1 MAVSQRID
9 LRQAQTLVMTPQ
21 LQQAI
26 KLLELSNQ
34 DLVAYVETEL
44 EQNPLLDRGDD
55 DRSGENSAER
65 TEDFSADGESSAEA
79 GDRDRMLDTAEYN
92 ARESMPD
99 EKDSPLDTDYDNT
112 YSSAAADSPAGGEL
126 YDGAWRGT
134 GGRSDFGDGEYGI
147 EQTAQRPE
155 TLREHLEAQLALDIS
170 DPTER
175 IIGLQIIDMLDA
187 AGYVSGDLANLADRL
202 GCPQAL
208 VDSTLAKLQQ
218 FEPCGVCAR
227 NLAECLA
234 LQLKE
239 RDRLDPAMQTM
250 LAHLDLLA
258 KHDRNQLMKLC
269 GVDAEDLADMVTEI
283 RALNPKPGLCFEM
296 AEVETVIPDILVNR
310 RPDGSWSVE
319 LNTDTLPRLLVN
331 QQYHNLV
338 SSKTQNKAEKEY
350 ISDRLAAANWL
361 VKTLHQ
367 RATTIMKVASEIIRQ
382 QEMFL
387 LHGVQHLKP
396 LIRRDIAEAI
406 GMHESTVSRV
416 TTNKYMATPRGL
428 FELRYFFS
436 AAIQGANGADSHSA
450 EAVRSRIRDLI
461 DSEPGDDILS
471 DDKLVSIL
479 QGQGVDIARRTV
491 AKYRESLK
499 IPSSVQR
506 RREKALRSA

>member
-1 MAVSQRID
+1 MAVTQRID

-65 TEDFSADGESSAEA
+65 AEDFSDNAESSAETS
-79 GDRDRMLDTAEYN
+79 DRMLDTAEYN

-112 YSSAAADSPAGGEL
+112 YSSAAAEAPAGGDL

-155 TLREHLEAQLALDIS
+155 TLREHLEAQLHLDIT

-175 IIGLQIIDMLDA
+175 IIGLQIIDMLDP
-187 AGYVSGDLANLADRL
+187 AGYVSGDLVHLAERL

-208 VDSTLAKLQQ
+208 VDSALAKLQQ
-218 FEPCGVCAR
+218 FEPCGVFAR
-227 NLAECLA
+227 DLAECLG

-250 LAHLDLLA
+250 LANLGLLA

-283 RALNPKPGLCFEM
+283 RALNPKPGLSFETE
-296 AEVETVIPDILVNR
+296 EVETVIPDILVNR

-331 QQYHNLV
+331 QQYHTLV
-338 SSKTQNKAEKEY
+338 SSKASSKAEKEY

-450 EAVRSRIRDLI
+450 EAVRSRIKDLI
-461 DSEPGDDILS
+461 DSEPANDILS

>member
-1 MAVSQRID
+1 
-9 LRQAQTLVMTPQ
+9 MTPQ

-34 DLVAYVETEL
+34 DLVAYVEGEL

-65 TEDFSADGESSAEA
+65 AEDFAAVDADGPAASAETS
-79 GDRDRMLDTAEYN
+79 DRVLDTAEYN

-99 EKDSPLDTDYDNT
+99 AKDSPLDTDYENT
-112 YSSAAADSPAGGEL
+112 YSSAPQEGMAGGEL

-155 TLREHLEAQLALDIS
+155 TLREHLEAQLTLDIS

-175 IIGLQIIDMLDA
+175 IIGLQIIDMLDP
-187 AGYVSGDLANLADRL
+187 AGYISGDLAQLAERL
-202 GCPQAL
+202 SCPFAL
-208 VDSTLAKLQQ
+208 VESTLKKLQQ
-218 FEPCGVCAR
+218 FEPCGVFAR

-239 RDRLDPAMQTM
+239 RDRLDPAMQCM
-250 LAHLDLLA
+250 LTHLDLLA

-269 GVDAEDLADMVTEI
+269 AVDAEDLADMVTEI
-283 RALNPKPGLCFEM
+283 RALNPKPGLSFET
-296 AEVETVIPDILVNR
+296 AEVETVIPDILVSR
-310 RPDGSWSVE
+310 RQDGSWSVE

-331 QQYHNLV
+331 QQYHTLV
-338 SSKTQNKAEKEY
+338 SAKAHSKAEKEY

-367 RATTIMKVASEIIRQ
+367 RATTILKVASEIIRQ

-450 EAVRSRIRDLI
+450 EAVRSRIKELI
-461 DSEPGDDILS
+461 DSEPVDDILS
-471 DDKLVSIL
+471 DDKLVTIL
-479 QGQGVDIARRTV
+479 QAQGVDIARRTV

>member
-1 MAVSQRID
+1 MAVTQRID

-44 EQNPLLDRGDD
+44 EQNPLLDRGED

-65 TEDFSADGESSAEA
+65 SEDFAESAEGSAESS
-79 GDRDRMLDTAEYN
+79 DRMLDTAEYN

-99 EKDSPLDTDYDNT
+99 EKNSPLDTDYENT
-112 YSSAAADSPAGGEL
+112 YSSAPQEGMAGGEL

-134 GGRSDFGDGEYGI
+134 GGRSDFEDGEYGI
-147 EQTAQRPE
+147 EQTAGRAQ
-155 TLREHLEAQLALDIS
+155 TLREHLEEQLHLDIA

-175 IIGLQIIDMLDA
+175 IIGLQIIDMLDP
-187 AGYVSGDLANLADRL
+187 AGYVGGDLAQLADRL
-202 GCPQAL
+202 SCPLAL
-208 VDSTLAKLQQ
+208 VETTLAKLQQ
-218 FEPCGVCAR
+218 FEPCGVFAR
-227 NLAECLA
+227 DLAECLG

-239 RDRLDPAMQTM
+239 RDRLDPAMQT
-250 LAHLDLLA
+250 LLKHLDLLA
-258 KHDRNQLMKLC
+258 KHDRNQLMRLC
-269 GVDAEDLADMVTEI
+269 AVDAEDLADMVTEI
-283 RALNPKPGLCFEM
+283 RALDPKPGLSFETV
-296 AEVETVIPDILVNR
+296 EVETVIPDILVNR

-331 QQYHNLV
+331 QQYHTLV
-338 SSKTQNKAEKEY
+338 SSKAQNKAEKDY

-450 EAVRSRIRDLI
+450 EAVRSRIKELVDA
-461 DSEPGDDILS
+461 EPTDEILS
-471 DDKLVSIL
+471 DDRLVAIL
-479 QGQGVDIARRTV
+479 QQQG
-491 AKYRESLK
+491 
-499 IPSSVQR
+499 
-506 RREKALRSA
+506 